1 MSKNSKRPTQIGK
14 RPYGNFRS
22 KKLTRNEVIS
32 ALSRHYKR
40 TLIERGVIQD
50 PRMRLPRYKFSWTYG
65 SLNGVVYADDRS
77 LARSLIKRDLGIA
90 KKKRLPIEVEIV
102 RELNT
107 PPESESDESEEHE
120 PEIIDGAVA

>member
-1 MSKNSKRPTQIGK
+1 MSKNSKRLPQIGK
-14 RPYGNFRS
+14 RPHGNFRH

-50 PRMRLPRYKFSWTYG
+50 PSTRPPRYKFSWTYG

-90 KKKRLPIEVEIV
+90 KKKRLPVEVEIV

-107 PPESESDESEEHE
+107 PEPESDDAEEHDPVTCE
-120 PEIIDGAVA
+120 VVA

>member
-1 MSKNSKRPTQIGK
+1 MSNNSKRPKQVGK
-14 RPYGNFRS
+14 RQHVNIQH

-50 PRMRLPRYKFSWTYG
+50 PRTRPLRYKFNWTYG
-65 SLNGVVYADDRS
+65 SLSGVVYADDRS

-90 KKKRLPIEVEIV
+90 KKKRLPVEVEIV
-102 RELNT
+102 KELNT
-107 PPESESDESEEHE
+107 PQETESDEAEEHD
-120 PEIIDGAVA
+120 PGIICEAIA

>member
-1 MSKNSKRPTQIGK
+1 MSRNSRRPHQVGK
-14 RPYGNFRS
+14 RAYVNVRH
-22 KKLTRNEVIS
+22 KKPTRNEVIS

-50 PRMRLPRYKFSWTYG
+50 PRTRPPRYKFSWTYG

-90 KKKRLPIEVEIV
+90 KKKRLPAEVEIV

-107 PPESESDESEEHE
+107 PPESESDEAEEHD
-120 PEIIDGAVA
+120 PETCEVTA